1 MVTPEDIKE
10 YIKQIPPTPAILKQT
25 ILYVNAGD
33 LHKAANTAEEDLAL
47 KTYLRALVNK
57 PIYGFKN
64 EINELPQIFG
74 ILGVN
79 AAKQCLY
86 NYMLSTLSPKKWVLF
101 KMNQHLFYDLQ
112 ANLSKNWHNILVHLD
127 IDDKEIESAITLLPS
142 SIIICE
148 ALFKDNIENVQ
159 LLRNAKH
166 LDYNT
171 ILKRLTKLDIF
182 DISKYIAKVWHLP
195 ESVGTL
201 ILASSGIKPSAD
213 EKLNKLAKWMHL
225 LLFYELSKPQFIEAG
240 LNDFVEFNVEY
251 VMDIYEDFMQLMEV
265 QS

>member
-1 MVTPEDIKE
+1 
-10 YIKQIPPTPAILKQT
+10 
-25 ILYVNAGD
+25 
-33 LHKAANTAEEDLAL
+33 
-47 KTYLRALVNK
+47 
-57 PIYGFKN
+57 
-64 EINELPQIFG
+64 
-74 ILGVN
+74 
-79 AAKQCLY
+79 
-86 NYMLSTLSPKKWVLF
+86 MLSTLSPKKWVLF

-112 ANLSKNWHNILVHLD
+112 ANLSKSWHNILVHLR

-251 VMDIYEDFMQLMEV
+251 VMDIYENFMQLMEV